1 MFWRNM
7 AGEKGTVGI
16 VLGNFPPGLYWRQS
30 FLDRGQRSWG
40 GGAVWEDKAHTSSL
54 YLSSFN

>member
-1 MFWRNM
+1 M

-40 GGAVWEDKAHTSSL
+40 GGAV
-54 YLSSFN
+54 